1 MDLLVVGL
9 LYTLDP
15 ARPRAEAALARDG
28 RFACVG
34 SLADCEARAR
44 PGARRLDLGAGSA
57 VPGIADAHGHVLG
70 WARSL
75 EEVSCAGLS
84 TPAECAARAAQ
95 RARSLPPGAWLLGR
109 GWDQNLWPG
118 GAFPDERELS
128 AAVPDRPALLTRVD
142 GHAGWA
148 NARALAAAGIGAAS
162 PDPPGGR
169 ILRRADGSPSG
180 VLVDAALEAVARR
193 VPEPTDPERERLLSA
208 ALASLVRF
216 GLTAVH
222 DAGVDGPTL
231 EAYARLARQDR
242 LPLRVYAMLDG
253 MAPEAVLREQIDRWR
268 REPEIGRLEVRA
280 AKLYADGALG
290 SRGAALLAPY
300 ADDPGTTGLLLLQ
313 PAELRAR
320 LRLLAGAGIQ
330 PAVHAIGDRA
340 CREVLATFEQV
351 EAELPLRALRPRV
364 EHLQILRPE
373 DAPRLARSGAVASMQ
388 PTHATSDGPWAERR
402 LGHGTS
408 AQVGA
413 YAWRRALESGAVLA
427 FGSDF
432 PVESPDPRLG
442 LVAAEER
449 IPTGAREP
457 WMPEQRLS
465 RLEAL
470 RAFTAGAAYAAR
482 AEGRRGMIREGF
494 DADLTAFAGDV
505 MAVPAAA
512 LRELPVRAAVVGG
525 RVEFER

>member
-1 MDLLVVGL
+1 MDLLVGGL

-28 RFACVG
+28 RLACVG

-70 WARSL
+70 LGRSL
-75 EEVSCAGLS
+75 DEVSCAGVRS
-84 TPAECAARAAQ
+84 PAGCVARAAE
-95 RARSLPPGAWLLGR
+95 RARALPPGAWLLGR

-128 AAVPDRPALLTRVD
+128 AAVPDRPVLLARVD
-142 GHAGWA
+142 GHAAWA
-148 NARALAAAGIGAAS
+148 NARALALAGIGAAS

-180 VLVDAALEAVARR
+180 ILVDAAMEAVARK
-193 VPEPTDPERERLLSA
+193 VPEPTAGERERLLSA
-208 ALASLVRF
+208 ALASLVRL

-222 DAGVDGPTL
+222 DAGVDGATL
-231 EAYARLARQDR
+231 EAYARLARRDR
-242 LPLRVYAMLDG
+242 LPLRVHAMLDG
-253 MAPEAVLREQIDRWR
+253 MAPEAVLRQQVDRWR
-268 REPEIGRLEVRA
+268 REPEVGRLEVRA

-290 SRGAALLAPY
+290 SRGAALLGPY
-300 ADDPGTTGLLLLQ
+300 ADDPATSGLMLLG

-340 CREVLATFEQV
+340 CREVLEAFEQI
-351 EAELPLRALRPRV
+351 EAELPLRDLRPRV

-373 DAPRLARSGAVASMQ
+373 DAPRLGRTGAVASMQ
-388 PTHATSDGPWAERR
+388 PIHATSDGPWAESR
-402 LGHGTS
+402 LGHGTP
-408 AQVGA
+408 AQAGA

-449 IPTGAREP
+449 IPEGARQP

-470 RAFTAGAAYAAR
+470 RAFTVGAAYAAR
-482 AEGRRGMIREGF
+482 AEGRRGMLREGF

-512 LRELPVRAAVVGG
+512 LRELPVRAVVVGG
-525 RVEFER
+525 RVELER

>member
-34 SLADCEARAR
+34 SVESCEKLAR

-57 VPGIADAHGHVLG
+57 VPGLADAHGHVLG
-70 WARSL
+70 YGRSL
-75 EEVSCAGLS
+75 EEVSCAGLGS
-84 TPAECAARAAQ
+84 SAECAARASE
-95 RARSLPPGAWLLGR
+95 RARALPPGAWLRGR

-118 GAFPDERELS
+118 SGFPDERELS
-128 AAVPDRPALLTRVD
+128 AAVPDRPAVLTRVD
-142 GHAGWA
+142 GHAAWA
-148 NARALAAAGIGAAS
+148 NARALALAGIGAAT

-180 VLVDAALEAVARR
+180 VLVDAAMGAVERR
-193 VPEPTDPERERLLSA
+193 IPEPSPRERERLLEA
-208 ALASLVRF
+208 AMVALLKAGLA
-216 GLTAVH
+216 AVH
-222 DAGVDGPTL
+222 DAGVDGETL
-231 EAYARLARQDR
+231 EAYARLARRDR
-242 LPLRVYAMLDG
+242 LPIRIHAMLDG
-253 MAPEAVLREQIDRWR
+253 MAPEAVLRAQIERWR

-300 ADDPGTTGLLLLQ
+300 ADEPGTNGLLLLS
-313 PAELRAR
+313 RADLGAR
-320 LRLLAGAGIQ
+320 IRLLAAAGIQ

-340 CREVLATFEQV
+340 CREVLAAFEEV
-351 EAELPLRALRPRV
+351 EGELPLRALRPRV
-364 EHLQILRPE
+364 EHLQVLRPE
-373 DAPRLARSGAVASMQ
+373 DAPRLARTGAVASMQ
-388 PTHATSDGPWAERR
+388 PTHAVSDGPWAEKR
-402 LGHGTS
+402 LGHGTP
-408 AQVGA
+408 AQLGA
-413 YAWRRALESGAVLA
+413 YAWRRALESGAALA

-442 LVAAEER
+442 LAAAEER
-449 IPTGAREP
+449 IPEGAREP
-457 WMPEQRLS
+457 WMPEQRLT

-470 RAFTAGAAYAAR
+470 RAFSAGGAYASR
-482 AEGRRGMIREGF
+482 AEGRRGMIREGL

-505 MAVPAAA
+505 MAVPLAA
-512 LRELPVRAAVVGG
+512 LRGLPLRAVVVGG
-525 RVEFER
+525 RVELVR

>member
-34 SLADCEARAR
+34 SLADCGARAR

-57 VPGIADAHGHVLG
+57 APGIADAHGHVLG

-84 TPAECAARAAQ
+84 TPAECAARASQ

-128 AAVPDRPALLTRVD
+128 AAVPDRPALLIRVD

-148 NARALAAAGIGAAS
+148 NARALAAAGVGAAS

-231 EAYARLARQDR
+231 AAYARLARQDR

-253 MAPEAVLREQIDRWR
+253 MAPEAVLREQIDRWG

-300 ADDPGTTGLLLLQ
+300 ADDPGTAGLLLLQ

-340 CREVLATFEQV
+340 CALVLDDL
-351 EAELPLRALRPRV
+351 EAAGGVADLASLRPRL
-364 EHLQILRPE
+364 EHAQILSPGAVALLR
-373 DAPRLARSGAVASMQ
+373 RTRAVASMQ
-388 PTHATSDGPWAERR
+388 PTHATSDAPWAEAR
-402 LGHGTS
+402 LGRARLGR
-408 AQVGA
+408 A
-413 YAWRRALESGAVLA
+413 YAWKDLIDGGVPIA

-432 PVESPDPRLG
+432 PVESFDPLAG
-442 LVAAEER
+442 LYAAETR
-449 IPTGAREP
+449 LPRGWSQP
-457 WMPEQRLS
+457 FLPGQRLT
-465 RLEAL
+465 REQAL
-470 RAFTAGAAYAAR
+470 RAFTSGAAFAER
-482 AEGRRGMIREGF
+482 AESRRGMIREGY
-494 DADLTAFAGDV
+494 DADLTAFDGDILGV
-505 MAVPAAA
+505 APDGLERIGVA
-512 LRELPVRAAVVGG
+512 LTVVGG
-525 RVEFER
+525 RVEYQR